1 MPFLCKMPNS
11 VGELNPLYSKLGF
24 PQFKPFLILF
34 GLPSSDFNRHEKN
47 AGIVRLDFSGGLF

>member
-11 VGELNPLYSKLGF
+11 VGEPNPPYSKPGF

-34 GLPSSDFNRHEKN
+34 GLASPDFNGREIN
-47 AGIVRLDFSGGLF
+47 AGIVRLDFCGGLF